1 MPLDTGCEVSL
12 FFIGGM
18 RRDLLPGVER
28 AELVERG
35 ARLPESDHGGVRE
48 DVAGAVRRQA
58 RAV

>member
-1 MPLDTGCEVSL
+1 M
-12 FFIGGM
+12 FFLGGM

-58 RAV
+58 GAV